1 MFLFHLHRS
10 PGEEQLQCPVL
21 ELCNSSGEPTAPILW
36 EPAPRGAAPFLHL
49 SDAPGIHSKAPLL
62 LCLGFVQR
70 ALPGTEQPMCQSL
83 LLHTMR
89 EGCPCTPATM
99 CPTLGRFSSVLFYPA
114 VSPTSFNLLFCL
126 LRKVPH
132 HRLVFVERAPLLC
145 TAQLSHLG
153 LQHGESDT
161 QSRRGT

>member
-1 MFLFHLHRS
+1 MRAFQEELQLCWGQKLSEALFLFHLCCS

-70 ALPGTEQPMCQSL
+70 ALPGTE
-83 LLHTMR
+83 
-89 EGCPCTPATM
+89 
-99 CPTLGRFSSVLFYPA
+99 
-114 VSPTSFNLLFCL
+114 
-126 LRKVPH
+126 
-132 HRLVFVERAPLLC
+132 
-145 TAQLSHLG
+145 
-153 LQHGESDT
+153 
-161 QSRRGT
+161 